1 MGRYRKETY
10 ILQFTSKLNAEKM
23 YTEYMLWRLD
33 VICKKG
39 TTFSLV
45 KYDAKFPSSPK
56 PYIYKDFN
64 SMYVSALNILHENG
78 FSVSHVHDF
87 GSDWYDIWFINRNDP
102 NLELRRFSITPE
114 MF

>member
-45 KYDAKFPSSPK
+45 KYDAKFPSSPIFYMK
-56 PYIYKDFN
+56 MGFLFLMYMILALIGMIYG
-64 SMYVSALNILHENG
+64 L
-78 FSVSHVHDF
+78 
-87 GSDWYDIWFINRNDP
+87 
-102 NLELRRFSITPE
+102 
-114 MF
+114 